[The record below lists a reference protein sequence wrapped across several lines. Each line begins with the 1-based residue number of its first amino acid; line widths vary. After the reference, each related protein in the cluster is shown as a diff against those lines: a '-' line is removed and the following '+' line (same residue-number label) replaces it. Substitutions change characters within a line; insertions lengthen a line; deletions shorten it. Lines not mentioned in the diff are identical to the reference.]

1 MSRARRGERGA
12 ATLLAVAMAGVLLM
26 VGAALAVVGALVV
39 DHRRAQAAADLAAL
53 AGAGAA
59 ARGQPACA
67 AARAVAGL
75 NGAELLECSI
85 DGPPEGATVTVRVEV
100 SGPHW
105 LGQQADLQAGARA
118 GPRSRTL
125 AAGCASSAPRLTA
138 VRSSR
143 ARTRAAQIRSSSTSR
158 RLSSSTL
165 SSFSD
170 SSCSCLLSRRCCIDF
185 FTPNLAME

>member
-67 AARAVAGL
+67 AALAVAGL
-75 NGAELLECSI
+75 NDAELIECSI
-85 DGPPEGATVTVRVEV
+85 DGSPEGATVTVRVEV

-105 LGQQADLQAGARA
+105 LGQQADLQADARA
-118 GPRSRTL
+118 GP
-125 AAGCASSAPRLTA
+125 
-138 VRSSR
+138 
-143 ARTRAAQIRSSSTSR
+143 Q
-158 RLSSSTL
+158 
-165 SSFSD
+165 
-170 SSCSCLLSRRCCIDF
+170 
-185 FTPNLAME
+185 

>member
-1 MSRARRGERGA
+1 MSRARAGERGA

-39 DHRRAQAAADLAAL
+39 DHRRAQATADLAAL

-100 SGPHW
+100 NGPHW

-118 GPRSRTL
+118 GP
-125 AAGCASSAPRLTA
+125 G
-138 VRSSR
+138 
-143 ARTRAAQIRSSSTSR
+143 
-158 RLSSSTL
+158 
-165 SSFSD
+165 
-170 SSCSCLLSRRCCIDF
+170 
-185 FTPNLAME
+185 